1 VELAGEKE
9 SRIRKE
15 VKRASKKRDNTA
27 EILDLTE
34 KLAQAEREKDM
45 VCEKF
50 KGIISDQCPML

>member
-9 SRIRKE
+9 SRIRKD
-15 VKRASKKRDNTA
+15 VKRASKKRDNTT

-50 KGIISDQCPML
+50 QGVETI